1 MTGGMALGVVPGLAY
16 KEQSLKLEAG
26 DSLSSIRMESVR
38 R

>member
-26 DSLSSIRMESVR
+26 RQLVPLYGWNQ
-38 R
+38 